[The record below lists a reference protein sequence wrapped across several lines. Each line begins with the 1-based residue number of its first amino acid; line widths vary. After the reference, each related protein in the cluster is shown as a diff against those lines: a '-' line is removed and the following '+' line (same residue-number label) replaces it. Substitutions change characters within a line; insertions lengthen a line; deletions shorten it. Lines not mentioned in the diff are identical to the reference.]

1 MSDLWE
7 RQKVYGREVRRV
19 ECQTCGKGSR
29 EGDKEERRGR
39 GSVRLVVKTG
49 GVWNE
54 GVRRRRGSVRF
65 VRRAGGVLDIRR
77 ECQTCGKGR

>member
-1 MSDLWE
+1 MV
-7 RQKVYGREVRRV
+7 KAA
-19 ECQTCGKGSR
+19 GKW
-29 EGDKEERRGR
+29 DKEERRGR

-54 GVRRRRGSVRF
+54 GVRGRRGSVRF

>member
-1 MSDLWE
+1 M
-7 RQKVYGREVRRV
+7 GVRR
-19 ECQTCGKGSR
+19 GG
-29 EGDKEERRGR
+29 GI
-39 GSVRLVVKTG
+39 VRLVVKTG

>member
-1 MSDLWE
+1 M
-7 RQKVYGREVRRV
+7 
-19 ECQTCGKGSR
+19 
-29 EGDKEERRGR
+29 
-39 GSVRLVVKTG
+39 VKTG